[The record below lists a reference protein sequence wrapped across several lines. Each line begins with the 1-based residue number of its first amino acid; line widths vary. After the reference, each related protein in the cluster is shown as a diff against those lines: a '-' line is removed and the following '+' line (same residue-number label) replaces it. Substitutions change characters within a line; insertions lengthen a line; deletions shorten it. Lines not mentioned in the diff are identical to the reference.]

1 MCFPTVALGFHLV
14 ALFEAVQQK
23 LTNRWAVRDLS
34 FAHLIAR
41 PSAPILFR
49 FESKERIGRWHV
61 NSYSSLQAKMSP
73 PRLVAV
79 PLPTAVGPLA
89 VPACKITPTSSS
101 SDNSGR
107 GKSGDCSCR

>member
-41 PSAPILFR
+41 PSALVLFR

-61 NSYSSLQAKMSP
+61 NSYSSLQAKMKE
-73 PRLVAV
+73 RKMREVIRFAWR
-79 PLPTAVGPLA
+79 
-89 VPACKITPTSSS
+89 SSS
-101 SDNSGR
+101 L
-107 GKSGDCSCR
+107 GDFMVPEPFRNGH